1 MDLGRLRYI
10 IDAETAPLERKLDSV
25 NKKTGEADKNMKGAE
40 SSSSGL
46 GVGFMKLA
54 GILGGAAAAYKGL
67 NTVIRSTQAT
77 SDQLDAVMG
86 GLNESMGRLAQTIA
100 RGDWSNLVSNLIEGA
115 QAGAAY
121 ARAIDDIWDRT
132 NSLKLAESEL
142 QIESIRAMTIA
153 KDRAKS
159 DEERLKAAES
169 IIELETQYAQ
179 QALDIANAS
188 LQAELELAATRINRT
203 ELANDE
209 MKEYIKIYGINKD
222 ILDTE
227 ATRSELAQETIRN
240 YIRQY
245 DANNDLLEQAEAY
258 NNAVRLIPQY
268 QSDAMRALRTGAD
281 ASIYNEL
288 IAAQRV
294 VIQNTDDEVKS
305 LAKVHKAMDLISDMA
320 EGSRQE
326 IVNTWVASNKA
337 VSDFAQRT
345 QRAEILVSQLNE
357 EIQEKNNI
365 RALGRVGE
373 LMEEIASKTQEIQF
387 ADTGDDIGKWR
398 NELKLLNE
406 ELDQIYLSMRDD
418 TELLRPIESLK
429 TAIIEVKGVVATE
442 LPEVVRSAVDTTK
455 EGIVDITDFL
465 QDMLMDAMDMIGT
478 TIGALA
484 SGGDFAA
491 LDNWLLMLA
500 DWGKKLGGIMIA
512 AGFAAS
518 GFQKAIVTGNA
529 PLAIALGAGLI
540 AASAAV
546 KATIQ
551 DVPQTGVN
559 TSYGGGGSQGSDV
572 IGIRD
577 LGQFNVNLS
586 GELRAQGSELVT
598 VLNNEG
604 ERSNF

>member
-25 NKKTGEADKNMKGAE
+25 NKKTGETDKNMKGAE
-40 SSSSGL
+40 SSGSSL

-268 QSDAMRALRTGAD
+268 QNEAMRALRTGAD
-281 ASIYNEL
+281 PRIYNEL

-387 ADTGDDIGKWR
+387 AETGDDIGKWR
-398 NELKLLNE
+398 DELKLLNE

-442 LPEVVRSAVDTTK
+442 LPEIVRSAVDTTK

-518 GFQKAIVTGNA
+518 GFQKAIISNP